1 MYLFKM
7 SLEAV
12 NTVITHVFTPFSPA
26 LNSHKSPF
34 LLMDNTIMRN
44 NLPVCQVLD
53 FTKWTFHFAF
63 RNFIIS
69 VPDIYRSFSHDVM
82 LDAMLVSS
90 TVWS

>member
-26 LNSHKSPF
+26 LYSHKSPF
-34 LLMDNTIMRN
+34 LLMDNTMMRN
-44 NLPVCQVLD
+44 NLSVGQVLD

-63 RNFIIS
+63 RNFILS
-69 VPDIYRSFSHDVM
+69 FSDINRSFSHGGM
-82 LDAMLVSS
+82 LAASIVLN
-90 TVWS
+90 